1 MKNLVLTVIVISI
14 LSFVLFALEDE
25 RRIRPILNKSLVI
38 NDVRLDI
45 NRMNGVFRNNGIWYH
60 DVVTRNWGLE
70 WPKGSGLSPIFA
82 AGQLI
87 GARVN
92 GNIRIAGVQYIDV
105 EFQPGMIT
113 EPFVSD
119 DSADDKYRWYYIEPG
134 NIGDWLSWPVDQGAP
149 VDNEGNPLLLG
160 DHTLYCVWNDLAEHL
175 KFGTEPLSV
184 EVHQTVFAFDRINE
198 LGDMQFMKWLLV
210 NKSGF
215 DWDSTYFSIFIDAD
229 IGAADDDLVGCDT
242 ILNLGF
248 CYNGSNNDQNYGP
261 NPPAIGV
268 DLLQG
273 PLIDKAGSNVTLPDG
288 TILTGKEMINLTSF
302 VFYNNE
308 NTPQGNPNTGEHAW
322 NYLRGR
328 WRDGSHITIGER
340 GTNPANPPTSFV
352 FSGDPETAAGW
363 LDYDQADRRF
373 LMNSGPFPMKA
384 WNDEN
389 NDGQPAIG
397 EPGVQEIV
405 ACIMVAR
412 GTNNL
417 NSVTQVKQMDV
428 VAQTI
433 YDTDFLTDRP
443 SEPITIPHACMLNQN
458 YPNPFNPVTVIIW
471 QLAVSS
477 NVDLSIYNLL
487 GQKVATLVNK
497 KQLAGVH
504 SAQWDASRFAS
515 GVYFYQLRTDKGF
528 VQTRKLLLLK

>member
-1 MKNLVLTVIVISI
+1 MKNIILSVIFVSI
-14 LSFVLFALEDE
+14 LYSLLFALDNE
-25 RRIRPILNKSLVI
+25 RGIKPKLNKSLVI

-60 DVVTRNWGLE
+60 DVVTRDWGLE
-70 WPKGSGLSPIFA
+70 WPKGSGLSPVFA

-105 EFQPGMIT
+105 EFQPGVIT

-119 DSADDKYRWYYIEPG
+119 DPADDKYRWYYIEPG
-134 NIGDWLSWPVDQGAP
+134 NIGDWRSWPVDQGAP

-160 DHTLYCVWNDLAEHL
+160 DHTLYCVWNDLAEHVR
-175 KFGTEPLSV
+175 FGTEPLSV
-184 EVHQTVFAFDRINE
+184 EVHQTVFAFNRINE

-210 NKSGF
+210 NKSGL

-229 IGAADDDLVGCDT
+229 IGHEEDDLVGCDT
-242 ILNLGF
+242 LLNLGF
-248 CYNGSNNDQNYGP
+248 CYNASDTDQNYGT

-273 PLIDKAGSNVTLPDG
+273 PLIDKAGSNVTLPNG
-288 TILTGKEMINLTSF
+288 TILTGKEMIKMTSF

-308 NTPQGNPNTGEHAW
+308 DTPQGNPQTGEHAW

-328 WRDGSHITIGER
+328 WRDGSLITLGER
-340 GTNPANPPTSFV
+340 GTNPANPLTTFV

-363 LDYDQADRRF
+363 LDSDEADRRF

-384 WNDEN
+384 WDDEN

-412 GTNNL
+412 GTTNL

-428 VAQTI
+428 VAQSI

-443 SEPITIPHACMLNQN
+443 SEPITIPHTYTLYQN
-458 YPNPFNPVTVIIW
+458 YPNPFNPKTVIRYALPVTSHI
-471 QLAVSS
+471 
-477 NVDLSIYNLL
+477 DLSIYNLL
-487 GQKVATLVNK
+487 GQKVVTLVDK
-497 KQLAGVH
+497 EQAAGSYQV
-504 SAQWDASRFAS
+504 SWDATGFTS
-515 GVYFYQLRTDKGF
+515 GVYFYQLGTNKGF
-528 VQTRKLLLLK
+528 VQTKKLLLLR